1 MIEMTGVEYLE
12 RAKGKNKFK
21 AKRTRCGHNH
31 WHASEREALRCDVLY
46 LLQRGGVIS
55 QLKQQPRFVLQKGYD
70 YEGKKIRRLCYY
82 ADFSYL
88 EDGVKVIEDCKGY
101 RTNVYKIKKKLVLPI
116 IKKRGYRFIET

>member
-1 MIEMTGVEYLE
+1 MTGVEYLK
-12 RAKGKNKFK
+12 RVKGKNKFK
-21 AKRTRCGHNH
+21 ARRTKCGHNH